1 MTSDPA
7 DPEAPDPGGAVP
19 PVTVRDVVSWPGF
32 DVRVLTGETGLD
44 RPVRLA
50 HPTELVDPSA
60 FLRGGEL
67 ILTVGSDLRT
77 AADRRAF
84 VDALARAGAAGIGLA
99 VGVSGHEPPL
109 ELADEARRAGLALFT
124 VPNTLPFVAFTERLQ
139 EVHDAARRARR
150 ERREDGRVLDYVRRG
165 LASAGVLRDRLPAHV
180 LDGDLAVLC
189 LPAGRACPVTG
200 PHVEGWIGEVA
211 VVVAAAGAVASG
223 AAALATPSPSSPPVP
238 HATGGP
244 GPLPRVARSVR
255 EGLAAFAIAA
265 RRGSPAGPRDLATFS
280 GLLERMTSED
290 LAPFADH
297 VLEPLVRYDA
307 RHGSQLVATVQT
319 YLHLDGS
326 LTATA
331 QALFVHPNSVR
342 NRLARVRD
350 LTGTDPASFDGR
362 VALVLALRSRGRG
375 DG

>member
-1 MTSDPA
+1 MTSDAALPG
-7 DPEAPDPGGAVP
+7 PGGAP
-19 PVTVRDVVSWPGF
+19 AVTVRDVVSWPGF
-32 DVRVLTGETGLD
+32 DVRVLTGGAGLD
-44 RPVRLA
+44 RAVRLA

-84 VDALARAGAAGIGLA
+84 VDALVRAGAAGIGLA

-109 ELADEARRAGLALFT
+109 ELADDARRAGLPLFT

-139 EVHDAARRARR
+139 EVHDAARSARR

-189 LPAGRACPVTG
+189 LPAGRACPVAG

-211 VVVAAAGAVASG
+211 VVVAAAGAVAAG
-223 AAALATPSPSSPPVP
+223 AAALAAASPPVP

-280 GLLERMTSED
+280 GLLERMTAED

-297 VLEPLVRYDA
+297 VLGPLVRYDA
-307 RHGSQLVATVQT
+307 RHGSRLVTTVET
-319 YLHLDGS
+319 YLALDGS
-326 LTATA
+326 LSATA
-331 QALFVHPNSVR
+331 QALSVHPNSVR
-342 NRLARVRD
+342 NRLARVRE
-350 LTGTDPASFDGR
+350 LAGADPASFDGR
-362 VALVLALRSRGRG
+362 VALVLALRSRG